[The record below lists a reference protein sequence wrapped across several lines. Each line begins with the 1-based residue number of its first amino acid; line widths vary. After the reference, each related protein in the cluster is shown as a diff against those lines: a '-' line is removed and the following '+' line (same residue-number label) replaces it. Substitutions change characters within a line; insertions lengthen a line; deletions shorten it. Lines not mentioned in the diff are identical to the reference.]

1 MRGGD
6 ELAALAIAGS
16 HASEALWVTAIV
28 FGTILLVALGVPALV
43 MNYRLKSRA
52 LAAAES
58 QDSTATKGLWDTAR
72 RMEERIGYLEQVLDT
87 EVPGW
92 RNRSNLR

>member
-1 MRGGD
+1 MRGED
-6 ELAALAIAGS
+6 LAALAIAGN

-28 FGTILLVALGVPALV
+28 FGTILLMALGVPALV
-43 MNYRLKSRA
+43 MNYRLKTRA

-92 RNRSNLR
+92 RNRSNVR

>member
-1 MRGGD
+1 MRGD
-6 ELAALAIAGS
+6 DVAALAIAGS

-28 FGTILLVALGVPALV
+28 FGTLLLMALGVPALV

-92 RNRSNLR
+92 RSRSNVR

>member
-1 MRGGD
+1 MRGED
-6 ELAALAIAGS
+6 IAALAIAGN
-16 HASEALWVTAIV
+16 HASEALYVTAIV
-28 FGTILLVALGVPALV
+28 FGTLLLIALGVPALV
-43 MNYRLKSRA
+43 MNYRIKTRT

-72 RMEERIGYLEQVLDT
+72 RMEERIGYLEQVLDS

-92 RNRSNLR
+92 RNRSNVR

>member
-1 MRGGD
+1 MRGED
-6 ELAALAIAGS
+6 VAALAIAGN

-43 MNYRLKSRA
+43 MDYRIKSRR
-52 LAAAES
+52 LDAAQM